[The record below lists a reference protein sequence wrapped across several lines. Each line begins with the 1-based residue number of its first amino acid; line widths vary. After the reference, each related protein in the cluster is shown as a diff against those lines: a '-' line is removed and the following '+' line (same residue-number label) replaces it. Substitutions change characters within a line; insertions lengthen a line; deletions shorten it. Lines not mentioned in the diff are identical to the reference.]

1 VLIQTDRHD
10 EGRTRLKSKII
21 VHWFHTHKSQLNYI
35 LSKTNM
41 LVTEKNQNIDTI
53 CVILLQV
60 SFSFLFILR

>member
-1 VLIQTDRHD
+1 
-10 EGRTRLKSKII
+10 
-21 VHWFHTHKSQLNYI
+21 
-35 LSKTNM
+35 M